1 MAYPLFLND
10 IVKLGA
16 HPSDSLHRSKVMLT
30 ESSPERLKFL
40 LYFAGRLKLLSPI
53 GKGWRKG
60 ENFQSFLK
68 EEPGQLWKQFFD
80 VFMEDNGWD
89 ELPMVIKLKTMGDRP
104 CPSEV
109 RKFLLESLKEG
120 ETYQEFSL
128 RLKEENHN
136 FYRRGGTWLIRREK
150 RKPDWEELEGRIINL
165 FLRELKWLSILKDG
179 EAVEFTEEGKALL
192 EGKAPSLT
200 REKPLVKPD
209 FEVLLPFNA
218 DQEDLFFLETI
229 AEPVSV
235 QGLYIY
241 RITRESILRALERGA
256 KAKEILEYLNA
267 WGPVPENIRENIL
280 RWGARFSKIR
290 LRFGIIL
297 EVEDSPL
304 LQELMHIK
312 KLKQVMTPINSRYAL
327 VNVED
332 IDEVRK
338 ALRSG
343 DYYAEVPPSWEGK
356 KILFLTPEEARALKR
371 VLSQSLEE
379 LNYPLNLIIEEVL
392 EKI

>member
-1 MAYPLFLND
+1 MVYPLFIND

-16 HPSDSLHRSKVMLT
+16 HPSDSLHRSRVMLT
-30 ESSPERLKFL
+30 DPSPERLKFL

-53 GKGWRKG
+53 GKGWRRG
-60 ENFQSFLK
+60 EKFQAFLR
-68 EEPGQLWKQFFD
+68 EDPGRWWSEFFR
-80 VFMEDNGWD
+80 VFMKEDGWD
-89 ELPMVIKLKTMGDRP
+89 ELPMVVKLKTMGARP

-109 RKFLLESLKEG
+109 RRFLLKNLREG
-120 ETYQEFSL
+120 ETSGEFSR
-128 RLKEENHN
+128 RLKEENPN
-136 FYRRGGTWLIRREK
+136 FYRRTGNWIIRRE
-150 RKPDWEELEGRIINL
+150 RRRPEWEELEGRIINL

-179 EAVEFTEEGKALL
+179 DSVEFTGEGRALL
-192 EGKAPSLT
+192 EGKIPELK

-209 FEVLLPFNA
+209 FEVLLPLNA
-218 DQEDLFFLETI
+218 EQEALFFLETV
-229 AEPVSV
+229 AEPVSA
-235 QGLYIY
+235 QGFYIY
-241 RITRESILRALERGA
+241 RITRESILGA
-256 KAKEILEYLNA
+256 MEKGTKAKEILRQLGS

-312 KLKQVMTPINSRYAL
+312 KLRQVMTPINSRYAL

-332 IDEVRK
+332 IEEVRK

-343 DYYAEVPPSWEGK
+343 DYYAEVPSSWEGK
-356 KILFLTPEEARALKR
+356 RILFLSPEEARALKR

-379 LNYPLNLIIEEVL
+379 LKFPLNLIIEEVL